1 MRRIITFCLTALMAM
16 PMLAQMGRRFPSER
30 KVIKDPKTGVELVF
44 LTSKSGTGDSK
55 IYQTHNQWTSDGK
68 WVVFRSDRV
77 KGEAM
82 AVNEET
88 GTIVQITEGGF
99 SGMLC
104 VARKSMNLYHMREAK
119 DKKGNRTGMEVVEVN
134 LERLFADSE
143 AGKLKKKTAYE
154 RICGTIPIEMCSEG
168 DMALDG
174 SEEFVYF
181 RLDKEFARKYP
192 IAEQIAPNFG
202 PRNMGAGP
210 GGYEMAAEAAHHGKQ
225 VVIVERDLLGGTCLN
240 RGCIPTKALCRNAE
254 VINTVREAGQF
265 GVTTGEVSVDY
276 SVAFA
281 RKEEVVKQL
290 RDGVAMLMG
299 GDGITVVNGEAKFV
313 DAKTIEVA
321 GEQYTAPA
329 IVIAT
334 GSIPRG
340 LPIEGAELAM
350 TSDDILAMQ
359 ELPKSLCIVGGGVIG
374 MEFAGVFSS
383 FGVEVTVVEFMKEI
397 LPPFDKDIAKRLK
410 TVMSKRGVNILT
422 QAAVNGIHKTS
433 DDMLEITFDHK
444 GKAKNIVA
452 EKVLMSVGRQAV
464 LPAGL
469 EAAGV
474 ETSRRG
480 IEVDD
485 NMMTNV
491 PGIYAIGDVNGR
503 CMLAHAASAQGSV
516 ALAHIMGE
524 KSNVKLNIVPSAVFT
539 TPELAMVGLTEQQCE
554 DQGIEVVT
562 AKSFFRSN
570 GKAVAMG
577 ETDGMV
583 KLIVS
588 SEDLT
593 IVGCH
598 ICGPHA
604 ADLIQEAVT
613 AMNAGMTVKRMASA
627 IHGHP
632 TLSEVVMAA
641 ARQF

>member
-1 MRRIITFCLTALMAM
+1 
-16 PMLAQMGRRFPSER
+16 
-30 KVIKDPKTGVELVF
+30 
-44 LTSKSGTGDSK
+44 
-55 IYQTHNQWTSDGK
+55 
-68 WVVFRSDRV
+68 
-77 KGEAM
+77 
-82 AVNEET
+82 
-88 GTIVQITEGGF
+88 
-99 SGMLC
+99 
-104 VARKSMNLYHMREAK
+104 
-119 DKKGNRTGMEVVEVN
+119 
-134 LERLFADSE
+134 
-143 AGKLKKKTAYE
+143 
-154 RICGTIPIEMCSEG
+154 
-168 DMALDG
+168 
-174 SEEFVYF
+174 
-181 RLDKEFARKYP
+181 
-192 IAEQIAPNFG
+192 
-202 PRNMGAGP
+202 
-210 GGYEMAAEAAHHGKQ
+210 MAAEAAHQGKK

-254 VINTVREAGQF
+254 VINTVREAAQF
-265 GVTTGEVSVDY
+265 GVTTGEVSIDY
-276 SVAFA
+276 GVAFA

-299 GDGITVVNGEAKFV
+299 ADGITVVNGEASFV
-313 DAKTIEVA
+313 DSKTIAV
-321 GEQYTAPA
+321 GDEQYTAPA

-374 MEFAGVFSS
+374 MEFAGVFNS
-383 FGVEVTVVEFMKEI
+383 FGVEVTVIEFMKEI

-410 TVMSKRGVNILT
+410 TVMGKRGVNILT
-422 QAAVNGIHKTS
+422 QAAVNGIKKTN
-433 DDMLEITFDHK
+433 DGLEITFDHK
-444 GKAKNIVA
+444 GKAKSIVTK
-452 EKVLMSVGRQAV
+452 KVLMSVGRQAV
-464 LPAGL
+464 LPKGL
-469 EAAGV
+469 EVTGV
-474 ETSRRG
+474 TTSRRG
-480 IEVDD
+480 IEVND

-491 PGIYAIGDVNGR
+491 EGIYAIGDVNGR

-516 ALAHIMGE
+516 ALGHILGE
-524 KSNVKLNIVPSAVFT
+524 KNKIKLDIVPSAVFT

-613 AMNAGMTVKRMASA
+613 AMNANMPVTRMAAA

-632 TLSEVVMAA
+632 TLSEVIMAA
-641 ARQF
+641 AKQF